1 MMISTAICN
10 DAEQIFIGANE
21 SLRMKNYNDAIQSYE
36 SILGMGYY
44 SSDLYYNLGN
54 AYFRVD
60 SLGLSIWAYK
70 CAEKLSPRD
79 GDIAHNIS
87 VAQSLNNDK
96 IDMPKSDIPIK
107 YYHIL
112 RNSMTLK
119 EWLTFGS
126 SIFFIYSIINL
137 LFNKKEIFMSQLN
150 IVPNFILLLFLLAHL
165 IVLDNYLSVHKPK
178 RGVVISDFVDAN
190 SEPFYGNQT
199 ILFRINEGRVIDIL
213 QDNDGW
219 YYINLIDGKKGW
231 VPSISIRKIK

>member
-54 AYFRVD
+54 AYFRID

-87 VAQSLNNDK
+87 VAQAINNHK
-96 IDMPKSDIPIK
+96 LDMPKSYIPIK

-150 IVPNFILLLFLLAHL
+150 IVPNFILLLSLLVHL
-165 IVLDNYLSVHKPK
+165 VVLDNYLSVHKPK

-199 ILFRINEGRVIDIL
+199 ILFRIYEGRVIDIL
-213 QDNDGW
+213 ENNGGW
-219 YYINLIDGKKGW
+219 YYINLIDGKRGW
-231 VPSISIRKIK
+231 VPSKSIRNIK

>member
-1 MMISTAICN
+1 MVSTAICN
-10 DAEQIFIGANE
+10 DVEQIFIGANK

-36 SILGMGYY
+36 SILSMGYY
-44 SSDLYYNLGN
+44 NSDLYYNLGN

-70 CAEKLSPRD
+70 CAEKLTPRD

-87 VAQSLNNDK
+87 VAQALNIDK
-96 IDMPKSDIPIK
+96 IDMPTSYTPIK
-107 YYHIL
+107 YYNIL

-119 EWLTFGS
+119 EWLTLGS
-126 SIFFIYSIINL
+126 SIFFIYSIVNL

-150 IVPNFILLLFLLAHL
+150 IVPNFILLLFLLVHL
-165 IVLDNYLSVHKPK
+165 VALDNYLSVHKPE

-199 ILFRINEGRVIDIL
+199 ILFRIHEGTVIDIL
-213 QDNDGW
+213 DNNDGW
-219 YYINLIDGKKGW
+219 YYINLINGKKGW
-231 VPSISIRKIK
+231 VPSQSIRNIK